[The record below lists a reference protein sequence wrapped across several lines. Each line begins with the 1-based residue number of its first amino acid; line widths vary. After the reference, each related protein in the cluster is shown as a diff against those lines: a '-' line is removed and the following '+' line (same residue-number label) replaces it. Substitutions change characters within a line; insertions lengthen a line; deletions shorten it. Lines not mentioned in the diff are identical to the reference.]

1 MVIRFLKKVW
11 VSEKSGSPKGY
22 WSEDLTNVSDH
33 DPLPVR
39 ASRASKI
46 VDTFIRQGNQGNLP
60 SFGSGNTISVSIPL
74 WKFDP
79 NREDI
84 LKLYMQSSK
93 TGSLDVN
100 IWLRQTDGSEG
111 IYLFG
116 SNLIFEQT
124 AVTPD
129 SNPTIPRANIPA
141 NSHYFAVLD
150 IDLHRSIGDH
160 DFYFRYSRE
169 FEVVIY
175 LTRSSTTDFSDPWNA
190 VLEVMQ
196 L

>member
-1 MVIRFLKKVW
+1 MTNRFLKKVW
-11 VSEKSGSPKGY
+11 VSSPPGSTTGY
-22 WSEDLTNVSDH
+22 WSEELTNVSDY

-46 VDTFIRQGNQGNLP
+46 IESFSRSNNEGTLP
-60 SFGSGNTISVSIPL
+60 SFGSGNTIYVSIPL

-84 LKLYMQSSK
+84 LRLYMQSNK
-93 TGSLDVN
+93 EGSLNVD
-100 IWLRQTDGSEG
+100 IWLRKIDGSEG

-116 SNLIFEQT
+116 ASLIFEKT
-124 AVTPD
+124 SDAIGTTPR
-129 SNPTIPRANIPA
+129 SGISGS
-141 NSHYFAVLD
+141 SHYFARLD
-150 IDLHRSIGDH
+150 ADLHRSIGDH
-160 DFYFRYSRE
+160 DFYSE
-169 FEVVIY
+169 HCKDFEVVIY
-175 LTRSSTTDFSDPWNA
+175 LTRSSTTDFSEPWNA

>member
-1 MVIRFLKKVW
+1 MVTRFLKKIW
-11 VSEKSGSPKGY
+11 VSPKPEDLKGF
-22 WSEDLTNVSDH
+22 WSEELTNVSDH
-33 DPLPVR
+33 DPFPVR
-39 ASRASKI
+39 ANRASKI
-46 VDTFIRQGNQGNLP
+46 IDSFNRQNGQGTLP

-84 LKLYMQSSK
+84 LRLYMQSNK
-93 TGSLDVN
+93 GGSLNVD
-100 IWLRQTDGSEG
+100 IWLRRFNGTEG

-124 AVTPD
+124 SEV
-129 SNPTIPRANIPA
+129 NTIPRVGISGSN
-141 NSHYFAVLD
+141 HYFARLD
-150 IDLHRSIGDH
+150 ADLHRSIGDH
-160 DFYFRYSRE
+160 DFYFSHHRE

-175 LTRSSTTDFSDPWNA
+175 LTRQSNSDFTDPWNA

>member
-1 MVIRFLKKVW
+1 MVARFLKKVW
-11 VSEKSGSPKGY
+11 VSSKPEDLKGF
-22 WSEDLTNVSDH
+22 WSEELTNVSDH
-33 DPLPVR
+33 DPFPVR
-39 ASRASKI
+39 ANRASKI
-46 VDTFIRQGNQGNLP
+46 IDSFSRQNGQGNLP

-79 NREDI
+79 HREDV
-84 LKLYMQSSK
+84 LKLYMQSNK
-93 TGSLDVN
+93 GGSLNVN
-100 IWLRQTDGSEG
+100 IWLRRFDGAEG

-124 AVTPD
+124 SEVD
-129 SNPTIPRANIPA
+129 TIPRVGISGSN
-141 NSHYFAVLD
+141 HYFARLD
-150 IDLHRSIGDH
+150 ADLHRSIGDH
-160 DFYFRYSRE
+160 NFYSSYNRE

-175 LTRSSTTDFSDPWNA
+175 LTRQSSSDFTDPWNA

>member
-1 MVIRFLKKVW
+1 MAPMIVRFLKKVW

-22 WSEDLTNVSDH
+22 WSENLTNVSDH

-39 ASRASKI
+39 ANRASKI
-46 VDTFIRQGNQGNLP
+46 IDSFSRQNSQGNLP

-74 WKFDP
+74 RKFDP
-79 NREDI
+79 HREDI
-84 LKLYMQSSK
+84 LKLYMQSNK
-93 TGSLDVN
+93 GGSLKVD
-100 IWLRQTDGSEG
+100 IWLRRIDGSEG

-116 SNLIFEQT
+116 SDLLLEQT
-124 AVTPD
+124 SEAVG
-129 SNPTIPRANIPA
+129 TIPRVGISGS
-141 NSHYFAVLD
+141 SHYFARLD
-150 IDLHRSIGDH
+150 ADLHRSIGDH
-160 DFYFRYSRE
+160 EFYFEYHRE

-175 LTRSSTTDFSDPWNA
+175 LTRQSSSDFTDPWNA

>member
-1 MVIRFLKKVW
+1 MAPMLIRFLKKVW
-11 VSEKSGSPKGY
+11 VSEKTGSPKGY

-39 ASRASKI
+39 ANRASKI
-46 VDTFIRQGNQGNLP
+46 IDSFSRQNNQGNLP

-79 NREDI
+79 HREDV
-84 LKLYMQSSK
+84 LKLYMQSNK
-93 TGSLDVN
+93 GGSLNVD
-100 IWLRQTDGSEG
+100 IWLRHIDGAEG

-116 SNLIFEQT
+116 SDLLFEQT
-124 AVTPD
+124 SEAVG
-129 SNPTIPRANIPA
+129 TIPRAGISGS
-141 NSHYFAVLD
+141 SHYFARLD
-150 IDLHRSIGDH
+150 ADLHRSIGDH
-160 DFYFRYSRE
+160 DFYFSYHRE

-175 LTRSSTTDFSDPWNA
+175 LTRQSTNDFADPWNA